1 MDAMDTLRRSL
12 EELFSD
18 FIPPAP
24 EGEEKV
30 SQPSAPSPS
39 VAPAGP
45 GKEVPQPPV
54 SPLSVAPEEPSPEV
68 VPSRYWRDFAL
79 SERKAVPGTPVVLTV
94 RNIRAQLLGNALI
107 VLVFIFWTAFLIG
120 SASVRLNR
128 AIVQVGAETR
138 RVNAALLAG
147 RVTADLFTA
156 IGQATLAQDPKV
168 FVENVTAARE
178 RMKEAQNRL
187 LESAA
192 DIPLQDPL
200 WAELARLR
208 AAVAQMESWTTFLIE
223 QARAYRWGSVRA
235 SQLHL
240 IPYYQ
245 REVAEAIARVEQM
258 TDARLKQATE
268 EATVARE
275 VLRNTSIAWGLI
287 LLIVVL
293 GVNAAFLRSIVEPLE
308 QLTRASV
315 RLAEGHL
322 DTRVA
327 LDRADEFG
335 RLARAFNEMADRLQ
349 TLYNELE
356 DRVQERTRA
365 LQEANYALQRRAIQL
380 EASAEVSR
388 AITSIFNVDELL
400 RRAVNLIR
408 DRFGFYH
415 VGIFMIDETGEW
427 AVLREAT
434 GEAGAQMKAQGH
446 RLRVAETS
454 MVGWTA
460 LHRKPRIAL
469 DVGKDA
475 VRFANPLL
483 PYTRS
488 EMTLPL
494 MVGGRLL
501 GVLNVQST
509 EEAAFDEDDIRTLQ
523 SMADQLAVAIEN
535 ARRLSETAALL
546 EATSPIYRFSRRLS
560 TAATVE
566 DMAETII
573 QTVSETE
580 ADGCIVVEFESSD
593 GEPEAIVLR
602 GIWRRDREPLLR
614 PGMRMAV
621 AEVPLP
627 RSVLYRLEV
636 SEDVQSDPR
645 MPDEARRFFL
655 SADIRAMVNIPL
667 RIGERNIGQVM
678 VFRAVPGPFSP
689 ASLRLYE
696 VIGDQAAVA
705 LERARLLE
713 RIRQRAAQE
722 AALRSLADQITA
734 TFNLQA
740 ALQTALQQL
749 GQMLDARGGYAEL
762 GV

>member
-1 MDAMDTLRRSL
+1 MDKLRRSL

-18 FIPPAP
+18 FMPPTPEGPPPAP
-24 EGEEKV
+24 EEHPLAQETPLTV
-30 SQPSAPSPS
+30 SEGAPSAPVAKQPEEQISPS
-39 VAPAGP
+39 
-45 GKEVPQPPV
+45 
-54 SPLSVAPEEPSPEV
+54 
-68 VPSRYWRDFAL
+68 YWRDFAL
-79 SERKAVPGTPVVLTV
+79 SDRGEVARTPLIGAHVPNL
-94 RNIRAQLLGNALI
+94 RSQLLGNILI
-107 VLVFIFWTAFLIG
+107 ILVTILWTAFLLG
-120 SASVRLNR
+120 SAMVRVNR
-128 AIVQVGAETR
+128 ALAQMGRETQ
-138 RVNAALLAG
+138 RVNAAL
-147 RVTADLFTA
+147 TASRAASDLFVA
-156 IGQATLAQDPKV
+156 INQAALLQDPKL
-168 FVENVTAARE
+168 FRESVTVARE
-178 RMKEAQNRL
+178 RLKEAQGRL
-187 LESAA
+187 LESAT
-192 DIPLQDPL
+192 DLPFQDPL

-208 AAVAQMESWTTFLIE
+208 ASTVQADSWTTYLME
-223 QARAYRWGSVRA
+223 QATSGRWEQIRALQA
-235 SQLHL
+235 HL
-240 IPYYQ
+240 LTYYYGEISEATT
-245 REVAEAIARVEQM
+245 RVEEITAGRLAEAREESDTARATFRNIAIVWG
-258 TDARLKQATE
+258 A
-268 EATVARE
+268 
-275 VLRNTSIAWGLI
+275 VL
-287 LLIVVL
+287 LLVIL
-293 GVNAAFLRSIVEPLE
+293 GVNFALLRSIVAPLE
-308 QLTRASV
+308 QLTQASV

-356 DRVQERTRA
+356 DRVRERTRA

-566 DMAETII
+566 DVAETII

-602 GIWRRDREPLLR
+602 GVWRRDREPLLR

-636 SEDVQSDPR
+636 SENVQSDPR
-645 MPDEARRFFL
+645 MPDEARKFFL

-713 RIRQRAAQE
+713 RIRQRVAQE

-734 TFNLQA
+734 TFNLQT